1 MAALKRY
8 KGITPGRRGMT
19 VVPYKELLS
28 TGNNPKKSLTKGKK
42 NTSGRNGFGRL
53 TSRFRGGGVKRKYR
67 QVDFVYDKKDIPA
80 KIETIE
86 YDPYRSSFI
95 SLVCYRDGER
105 RYVLTPKGVVVGD
118 EMIVA
123 EKAEIK
129 SGNRVALKNVPVGT
143 FVFAVEA
150 KPGAGARFARSAGN
164 AIEVVAHDEGKVN
177 LKMPSSEIRKVS
189 EDCFATIGQ
198 ASNEH
203 HKLVTIGKAGRAR
216 KMGRR
221 PRVRGAAMNPVD
233 HPHGGGE
240 GKAGRGH
247 RRARTKWGKPSGKGQ
262 KTRNPKKYSNGMIV
276 KRRKVKSTANNKN

>member
-8 KGITPGRRGMT
+8 KGTSPGQRGMT

-42 NTSGRNGFGRL
+42 NNSGRNAHGRL
-53 TSRFRGGGVKRKYR
+53 TSRFRGGG
-67 QVDFVYDKKDIPA
+67 KKDIPA
-80 KIETIE
+80 KFETIE

-95 SLVCYRDGER
+95 SLVCYADGER
-105 RYVLTPKGVVVGD
+105 RYVLTPKGIKVGD
-118 EMIVA
+118 KMIVS
-123 EKAEIK
+123 EKADIE

-143 FVFAVEA
+143 FVFAVET
-150 KPGAGARFARSAGN
+150 KPGVGARFARSAGN
-164 AIEVVAHDEGKVN
+164 AIEVVAHDNGMVN

-221 PRVRGAAMNPVD
+221 PRVRGSAMNPVD

-240 GKAGRGH
+240 GKAGRG
-247 RRARTKWGKPSGKGQ
+247 RRRQVTKWGKPSGKGQ
-262 KTRNPKKYSNGMIV
+262 KTRNPNKYSNNHIV
-276 KRRKVKSTANNKN
+276 KRRKVKSTANNK

>member
-8 KGITPGRRGMT
+8 KGTSPGQRGMT

-42 NTSGRNGFGRL
+42 NNSGRNAHGRL

-67 QVDFVYDKKDIPA
+67 TIDFVFDKKDIPA
-80 KIETIE
+80 KFETIE

-95 SLVCYRDGER
+95 SLVCYADGER
-105 RYVLTPKGVVVGD
+105 RYVLTPKGIEVGD
-118 EMIVA
+118 KMIVS
-123 EKAEIK
+123 EKAELK
-129 SGNRVALKNVPVGT
+129 AGNRVALKNVPVGT
-143 FVFAVEA
+143 MVFAVETKVGVGA
-150 KPGAGARFARSAGN
+150 KFARSAGN
-164 AIEVVAHDEGKVN
+164 GIEVVAHDNGMVN

-189 EDCFATIGQ
+189 DECFATIGE

-221 PRVRGAAMNPVD
+221 PRVRGSAMNPVD

-240 GKAGRGH
+240 GKAGRG
-247 RRARTKWGKPSGKGQ
+247 RRRQVTKWGKPSGKGQ
-262 KTRNPKKYSNGMIV
+262 KTRNPNKYSNKLIV
-276 KRRKVKSTANNKN
+276 KRRKVKSTANNK